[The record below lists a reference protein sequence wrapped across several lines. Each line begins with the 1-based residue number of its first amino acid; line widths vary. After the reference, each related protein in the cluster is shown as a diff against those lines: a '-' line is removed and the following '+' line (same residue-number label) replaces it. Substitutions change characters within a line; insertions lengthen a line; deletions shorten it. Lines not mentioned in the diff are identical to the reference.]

1 MNPPPN
7 SKFEI
12 SRFLFSLSLIR
23 YGKREIRGRKREKTD
38 TSPSCSSEKKFFLL
52 VPIFIKKVLPPPFL
66 MGRGPWRVAEKRRK
80 RTFKVP
86 WTKFH
91 KFLLHIRNI
100 CQNMLV
106 SRFFFSYTFSH
117 KKMGESLFW
126 NRPYLCLR
134 RRGREE
140 RKFIEIFPAKWNWQG
155 KSHLPTKKKPN
166 RSVSISGPRTER
178 KKMEADHL

>member
-66 MGRGPWRVAEKRRK
+66 NG
-80 RTFKVP
+80 
-86 WTKFH
+86 
-91 KFLLHIRNI
+91 
-100 CQNMLV
+100 
-106 SRFFFSYTFSH
+106 
-117 KKMGESLFW
+117 
-126 NRPYLCLR
+126 
-134 RRGREE
+134 
-140 RKFIEIFPAKWNWQG
+140 QG
-155 KSHLPTKKKPN
+155 TVKGGGKKK
-166 RSVSISGPRTER
+166 
-178 KKMEADHL
+178 KKDF